1 MYVLCFPLEKKRE
14 RERDHFWSLVQVNL
28 SHQSITIVMD
38 LCSLVNTPLVVLSI
52 SINLYESLLAAY
64 NDVSC
69 AQHSKT

>member
-1 MYVLCFPLEKKRE
+1 MLPFGGGE
-14 RERDHFWSLVQVNL
+14 DHFWSLVQVNL
-28 SHQSITIVMD
+28 AHQSVTIVMH

-69 AQHSKT
+69 AQHSKTQ